1 MKVLI
6 VSDSHNK
13 CYYLERAL
21 EKVKPIDLLIHL
33 GDFEGDERFIQG
45 IVNCQV
51 VMVSGNNDYFTE
63 IPREDFIQLGKYY
76 IMITHGHKYGVNYG
90 IEQIKEVASFNGAN
104 IVMFGHTHRPMIDL
118 SDDNIWV
125 INPGSI
131 SQPRQYGRI
140 PSFIIMDIDN
150 RGEAHFTI
158 NYLDNPL

>member
-13 CYYLERAL
+13 CYYLEKVL
-21 EKVKPIDLLIHL
+21 EKVQPIDLMIHL
-33 GDFEGDERFIQG
+33 GDFEGDERRIRELVSCP
-45 IVNCQV
+45 IA
-51 VMVSGNNDYFTE
+51 MVSGNNDYFTE
-63 IPREDFIQLGKYY
+63 IPRDDFIEMGQYY

-90 IEQIKEVASFNGAN
+90 LDQIKEIAMLNGAN

-118 SDDNIWV
+118 TNDTIWA

-131 SQPRQYGRI
+131 SLPRQNGKK

-158 NYLDNPL
+158 NYVENTL